1 MSNLRRLAPL
11 LLVPLPESPAVVVV
25 AAAVAACYLPVSGI
39 CVGDTRRPRRKMGRA
54 GCLATAWGTV
64 LATQA
69 EEYGALRRAADSSA

>member
-1 MSNLRRLAPL
+1 MSNLRRPAPL
-11 LLVPLPESPAVVVV
+11 LLVPLPESPAVVV